1 MEQEGGM
8 SNRVKIRK
16 KVRPPMCRR
25 CNSEYGGKHYLAY
38 KEGFGWVCRECG
50 YHREVKEWKMAMI

>member
-1 MEQEGGM
+1 M

-16 KVRPPMCRR
+16 RIRPPMCHR
-25 CNSEYGGKHYLAY
+25 CNSEHGGKHYLAY

-50 YHREVKEWKMAMI
+50 YRREVKEWKTAMI